1 MRIQRIIPLVFGLCL
16 LTLGNGCATKAL
28 WETDGL
34 EAWKQPTSDPGL
46 RLFAAKQSDDILV
59 VYDEYSERNDS
70 LHRRA
75 YWLNKN
81 QKTIDDRRA
90 PHFVD
95 LNASAGCAAV
105 PVVLAS
111 TNQITLPPPYAVV
124 ATNGQSFT
132 LHLGNGLSESHDLP
146 CYNDHKGKV
155 EKLALMPI
163 ANVADAT
170 ILGGFLGYFYLCAR
184 CGANPFPSN

>member
-1 MRIQRIIPLVFGLCL
+1 MRIQQVIPFVFGLIL
-16 LTLGNGCATKAL
+16 LALGNGCATKAL
-28 WETDGL
+28 WENEGL
-34 EAWKQPTSDPGL
+34 EAWKQPTSNPNL
-46 RLFAAKQSDDILV
+46 RLFSANQPADILV
-59 VYDEYSERNDS
+59 VYDEYSERSDAT
-70 LHRRA
+70 RTRA
-75 YWLNKN
+75 YWLNRN
-81 QKTIDDRRA
+81 QKLIDQHHA

-95 LNASAGCAAV
+95 TKASVGCVAV
-105 PVVLAS
+105 PVILAA
-111 TNQITLPPPYAVV
+111 TNQSAILPPYAIV
-124 ATNGQSFT
+124 ATNGQFFT
-132 LHLGNGLSESHDLP
+132 LHLDNGVTESHDLP